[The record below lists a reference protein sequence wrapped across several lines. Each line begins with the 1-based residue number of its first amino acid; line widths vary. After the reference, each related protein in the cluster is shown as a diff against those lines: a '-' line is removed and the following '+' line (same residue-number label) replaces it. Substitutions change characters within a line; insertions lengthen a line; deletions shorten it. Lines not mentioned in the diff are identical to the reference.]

1 MKQADKQGR
10 AACVVK
16 PAAAV
21 EYNEIPAATATAMQV
36 LLGPADGVPNFTM
49 RRVTIGEGGSMP
61 AHTNSV
67 EHVQYVLGGRAEV
80 GIDGQTFDVEAGY
93 VLYIPGGAPHYYK
106 VSEGPFEFL
115 CIVPNAEDRIE
126 ILEQR

>member
-36 LLGPADGVPNFTM
+36 LLGPADVPRWVSMGNRSMSRRGTSFTSLPVPCITT
-49 RRVTIGEGGSMP
+49 RSAKGRLSF
-61 AHTNSV
+61 SV
-67 EHVQYVLGGRAEV
+67 
-80 GIDGQTFDVEAGY
+80 
-93 VLYIPGGAPHYYK
+93 
-106 VSEGPFEFL
+106 L
-115 CIVPNAEDRIE
+115 CPMLRTE
-126 ILEQR
+126 